1 MLDHDDLKWIAA
13 TATELNR
20 RLHQVSR
27 YSDQA
32 RHQKGKGEY
41 LQFLGEEV
49 EQALKTSQALFDRVT
64 ERILSGAG
72 NGTKGRHQAPHLK
85 MMPPPSPPA
94 PSLAAVSTKM
104 PVGEVAIA
112 EGQPNDFP
120 IRNLRGQQEL
130 ILVIDDDPEVLER
143 AREMLELEDYKVVV
157 AKDGF
162 EALRIYH
169 QMGKHIALIILD
181 FFLPVMDGDAVFDEL
196 KAINPNVHVVLS
208 SGFAEQTKLG
218 SMLARGLRGFIPKP
232 YTHEKLI
239 DQVRSIIAA

>member
-1 MLDHDDLKWIAA
+1 MLDHDDLKWVAA

-32 RHQKGKGEY
+32 RQQKGKPQY
-41 LQFLGEEV
+41 LQLLGDEV
-49 EQALKTSQALFDRVT
+49 DQALKTSQALFDRVT
-64 ERILSGAG
+64 ARILSGTG
-72 NGTKGRHQAPHLK
+72 DGVNPRHQTPHLTV
-85 MMPPPSPPA
+85 MPPPV
-94 PSLAAVSTKM
+94 VSTKM
-104 PVGEVAIA
+104 PVSEVALA
-112 EGQPNDFP
+112 VSETGDPP
-120 IRNLRGQQEL
+120 IRNPRGQQEL
-130 ILVIDDDPEVLER
+130 ILIVDDDTEILER
-143 AREMLELEDYKVVV
+143 AGEMLELEDYKILV

-162 EALRIYH
+162 EALRIY
-169 QMGKHIALIILD
+169 QRMGKQIALIILD

-232 YTHEKLI
+232 YTHQKLI

>member
-13 TATELNR
+13 NATELNR
-20 RLHQVSR
+20 RLHQISR
-27 YSDQA
+27 YSGQA
-32 RHQKGKGEY
+32 QQEKGKGQY
-41 LQFLGEEV
+41 LQLLGEEAD
-49 EQALKTSQALFDRVT
+49 QALKTSQALFDRIT
-64 ERILSGAG
+64 ARILSGIGSGAKVR
-72 NGTKGRHQAPHLK
+72 NATPHLK
-85 MMPPPSPPA
+85 VMPSPVAPA
-94 PSLAAVSTKM
+94 PSLSAVPTRM

-112 EGQPNDFP
+112 TGETGDPP
-120 IRNLRGQQEL
+120 IRNPGGQQEL
-130 ILVIDDDPEVLER
+130 ILVVDDEPEVLER
-143 AREMLELEDYKVVV
+143 AGEMLELEDYKVVV

-162 EALRIYH
+162 EALRIYQ
-169 QMGKHIALIILD
+169 QMGKRIALIILD

-239 DQVRSIIAA
+239 EQVRSIIAA

>member
-1 MLDHDDLKWIAA
+1 MLDHADLKWIAA

-32 RHQKGKGEY
+32 RHQKGKGQY
-41 LQFLGEEV
+41 LQLLGEEV
-49 EQALKTSQALFDRVT
+49 DQALKTSQALFDRVT
-64 ERILSGAG
+64 ARILSGAG
-72 NGTKGRHQAPHLK
+72 SGVQARPQTPHLK
-85 MMPPPSPPA
+85 VMPPPNAAA
-94 PSLAAVSTKM
+94 PSPAAVSTKM
-104 PVGEVAIA
+104 PVGEVALA
-112 EGQPNDFP
+112 AAQPGDFP
-120 IRNLRGQQEL
+120 IRNPGGQQEL
-130 ILVIDDDPEVLER
+130 ILVVDDEPEVLER
-143 AREMLELEDYKVVV
+143 AGEMLELEDYKVVV

-162 EALRIYH
+162 EALRIY
-169 QMGKHIALIILD
+169 QRLGKKIALIILD

-208 SGFAEQTKLG
+208 SGFAEQLKLG

-239 DQVRSIIAA
+239 DQVRSIIHA